1 MHKLYSKVI
10 YHIDCRFFLDN
21 YIFSLSLSLLNL
33 DPPGKP
39 VIKLTNVS
47 LYEASFIW
55 SMPHVNHN
63 NGNEIG
69 NEILNDFDMDN
80 QNPINIEGYIISY
93 RALIKRITAFSGSS
107 IVDDTFEQA
116 EFIHPDSIDD
126 ENDEQQLYSRKYQAN
141 NWETISVSEKIQG
154 HTLRNLRCGT
164 LYQVRVEAFNEMGNG
179 EPSDVLQF
187 STLGQGKK

>member
-1 MHKLYSKVI
+1 
-10 YHIDCRFFLDN
+10 
-21 YIFSLSLSLLNL
+21 
-33 DPPGKP
+33 
-39 VIKLTNVS
+39 
-47 LYEASFIW
+47 
-55 SMPHVNHN
+55 MPHVNHN

-107 IVDDTFEQA
+107 IVDDTLFDQA

-126 ENDEQQLYSRKYQAN
+126 ENDEQQLYGRKYQAN

-187 STLGQGKK
+187 STLGQGKIEFFSFASNIHSIMVLPY